1 MNQVEV
7 KKRQILAF
15 SHILEM
21 AAILIL
27 GGIIKD
33 NGVAYFAAAYECF
46 SFLWILL
53 GRNVADTLG
62 KLLRGKSTRGQYKNA
77 GKIRKYTMICQC
89 AAGAAGG
96 MLLGFGGPFL
106 VTYVFRI
113 PLGASLTAVL
123 ALGFVL
129 RMIGAALLGYF
140 QGEGSEL
147 PAAVSGVLRQ
157 VFFLGFGLL
166 FCNIFKGYGEKV
178 SALLGRDN
186 FTAMYGAMGAAV
198 AASMAE
204 LLTFLFLVIVYKGS
218 SRKKSAGAGEGMRT
232 TDTFGSII
240 STLYGNMGLSI
251 LIQLFER
258 LPLWL
263 GIIFLQKS
271 AQNTEASAVNYGVY
285 YGKYLAFGVIFV
297 LIVIMLLIPIQARVS
312 TLVRRE
318 EQKAGKTGFQAGL
331 HMAVVQGLF
340 FSVFLAGMG
349 NQVAG
354 VLCGDQVKSAGE
366 MLSFGSFAILFAV
379 LASYFSGLLLLTGR
393 KYLVL
398 GSLGGMNILY
408 VIAVTL
414 FLNVGKLGVQSLVYA
429 GLAAGGALCLV
440 LGFLVCAQLRMS
452 IEWIQT
458 ICIPVG
464 CACAAGLLC
473 LFLGK
478 ALTPHL
484 GNLVTVIVC
493 FLLSA
498 LVYWVI
504 LVLLRNFREQELKQ
518 IPGGGIIRALGQM
531 LRVFRV

>member
-7 KKRQILAF
+7 KKRQILAI

-21 AAILIL
+21 TAILIL
-27 GGIIKD
+27 GGILKD

-62 KLLRGKSTRGQYKNA
+62 KLLRGKSTKGQYKNA
-77 GKIRKYTMICQC
+77 GKIRKYTMIFQC
-89 AAGAAGG
+89 FAGAAGG
-96 MLLGFGGPFL
+96 LILGVGGPFL

-113 PLGASLTAVL
+113 PLGAALTAVL
-123 ALGFVL
+123 APAFVM
-129 RMIGAALLGYF
+129 RMIGAVILGYF

-157 VFFLGFGLL
+157 IFFLGFGLL
-166 FCNIFKGYGEKV
+166 FCNIFKGYGGKV
-178 SALLGRDN
+178 SALLEKDN
-186 FTAMYGAMGAAV
+186 FTAMYGAIGAAV
-198 AASMAE
+198 AVSMAE
-204 LLTFLFLVIVYKGS
+204 LLTFLFLIIVYKGS
-218 SRKKSAGAGEGMRT
+218 SRKKTAGSGEGMRT
-232 TDTFGSII
+232 MDTFGSII
-240 STLYGNMGLSI
+240 STLYGNMGLLI

-258 LPLWL
+258 FPIWL

-271 AQNTEASAVNYGVY
+271 VQDAEASAVKYGVY
-285 YGKYLAFGVIFV
+285 YGKYLAFGGIFV
-297 LIVIMLLIPIQARVS
+297 LIVTMALIPIQARVS

-318 EQKAGKTGFQAGL
+318 EQKAARTGFQAGL

-340 FSVFLAGMG
+340 FSVFMAGMG
-349 NQVAG
+349 NQLAG
-354 VLCGDQVKSAGE
+354 VLCVDQAESLGE

-393 KYLVL
+393 RYPVL
-398 GSLGGMNILY
+398 GSLGGMNILF

-414 FLNVGKLGVQSLVYA
+414 FLNVGKLGVLSLVYG
-429 GLAAGGALCLV
+429 GLAAGGVLCLT

-452 IEWIQT
+452 VDWIQT
-458 ICIPVG
+458 VCIPAG
-464 CACAAGLLC
+464 CACAAGLIC

-518 IPGGGIIRALGQM
+518 MPGGGMIRALGQM